1 MNDSSSSVEEFYR
14 EKLMER
20 SPEERF
26 MMGIRMF
33 ESARSMALAS
43 LPADLSTSERS
54 FNLFLRF
61 YGHELDANTQNQVRH
76 LIMERE
82 GKLIDVKGMKSR
94 EHGES
99 SKGQISEVGRRRP
112 DDRTEG

>member
-1 MNDSSSSVEEFYR
+1 MYDSSSSIEEFYR

-33 ESARSMALAS
+33 ETARSMVLAS
-43 LPADLSTSERS
+43 LPANLSHSERS

-61 YGHELDANTQNQVRH
+61 YGHELDASMQNQVR
-76 LIMERE
+76 
-82 GKLIDVKGMKSR
+82 
-94 EHGES
+94 
-99 SKGQISEVGRRRP
+99 RRI
-112 DDRTEG
+112 